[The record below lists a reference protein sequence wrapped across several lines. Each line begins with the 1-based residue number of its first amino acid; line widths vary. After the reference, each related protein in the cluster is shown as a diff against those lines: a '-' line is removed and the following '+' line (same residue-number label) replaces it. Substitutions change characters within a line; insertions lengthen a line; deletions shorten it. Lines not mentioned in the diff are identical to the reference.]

1 MSEEFTTSG
10 TVEGNGSRVELIAS
24 NDTPNPIQQ
33 KSKYE
38 VIKNVYRGCLLT
50 ITGIMCLCMLK
61 VGCEIA
67 TLNKELVKTRVA
79 AEKAANVAQEYGNK
93 ILAQIEVLKKNGF
106 KIRVF

>member
-1 MSEEFTTSG
+1 MQDGPCTITSSVAVVETRIEKAKRN
-10 TVEGNGSRVELIAS
+10 TVEI
-24 NDTPNPIQQ
+24 
-33 KSKYE
+33 
-38 VIKNVYRGCLLT
+38 IKNVYRGCLLT
-50 ITGIMCLCMLK
+50 VTIVMCLCMFK

-93 ILAQIEVLKKNGF
+93 ILAQIEVIKKNGF